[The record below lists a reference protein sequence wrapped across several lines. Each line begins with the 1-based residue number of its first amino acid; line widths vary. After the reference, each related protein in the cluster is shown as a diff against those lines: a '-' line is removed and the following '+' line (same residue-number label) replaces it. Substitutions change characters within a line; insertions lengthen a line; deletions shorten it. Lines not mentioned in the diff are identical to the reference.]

1 MRILLVEDDIETQAN
16 IVGSLSEGGHVV
28 ETAATGREGLRRITE
43 GAYDLLIIDRMM
55 PEIDGLS
62 LVKAVRATGAAV
74 PILILTAMGA
84 IADRVAG
91 LEAGADDY
99 LVKPFSLVE
108 LSARVGALGRRR
120 PMSERNTE
128 LSVGDLTLDRL
139 KREVRRGQRQI
150 ELQPREFQ
158 LLELL
163 LLNAGRIVTR
173 TMMLEIVWDLHF
185 DPGTNI
191 VETHISR
198 IRAKIDDDGDDSLI
212 QTVRGAGYVIR
223 DT

>member
-1 MRILLVEDDIETQAN
+1 MRILLVEDDIETQAH
-16 IVGSLSEGGHVV
+16 IVNSLGESGHVV
-28 ETAATGREGLRRITE
+28 ETAASGREGLRRITE
-43 GAYDLLIIDRMM
+43 SAYELLIIDRMM

-74 PILILTAMGA
+74 PILMLTAMGA
-84 IADRVAG
+84 VADRVEG

-99 LVKPFSLVE
+99 LVKPFSLAE
-108 LSARVGALGRRR
+108 LSARVAALGRRR
-120 PMSERNTE
+120 PMSEHNAE
-128 LSVGDLTLDRL
+128 LCMGGLTLDRL
-139 KREVRRGQRQI
+139 KREVRRGQRRI

-163 LLNAGRIVTR
+163 MLNAGRIVTR
-173 TMMLEIVWDLHF
+173 TMMLETVWDLHF

-198 IRAKIDDDGDDSLI
+198 IRAKIDDEGDDSLI

>member
-1 MRILLVEDDIETQAN
+1 MRILLVEDDAETQAH
-16 IVGSLSEGGHVV
+16 IARSLGDVGHVV
-28 ETAATGREGLRRITE
+28 ETAASGREGLRRITE
-43 GAYDLLIIDRMM
+43 SAYDLLIVDRMM

-62 LVKAVRATGAAV
+62 LVKAVRATGAQA
-74 PILILTAMGA
+74 PILMLTAMGSV
-84 IADRVAG
+84 ADRVEG

-108 LSARVGALGRRR
+108 LSARVNALGRRR
-120 PMSERNTE
+120 PASERGAE
-128 LSVGDLTLDRL
+128 LRVNDLVLDRL
-139 KREVRRGQRQI
+139 KREVRRGQRTI

-163 LLNAGRIVTR
+163 MLNAGRIVTR
-173 TMMLEIVWDLHF
+173 TMMLEVVWDLHF

-198 IRAKIDDDGDDSLI
+198 IRAKIDDAGEESLI
-212 QTVRGAGYVIR
+212 QTVRGAGYAIR
-223 DT
+223 ER

>member
-1 MRILLVEDDIETQAN
+1 MRILLVEDDAETQAH
-16 IVGSLSEGGHVV
+16 IARSLGDVGHVV
-28 ETAATGREGLRRITE
+28 ETAASGREGLRRITE
-43 GAYDLLIIDRMM
+43 GAYDLLIVDRMM

-62 LVKAVRATGAAV
+62 LVKAVRATGAQA
-74 PILILTAMGA
+74 PILMLTAMGA
-84 IADRVAG
+84 VADRVEG

-108 LSARVGALGRRR
+108 LSARVNALGRRR
-120 PMSERNTE
+120 PASERGAE
-128 LSVGDLTLDRL
+128 LRVNDLVLDRL
-139 KREVRRGQRQI
+139 KREVRRGQRMI

-163 LLNAGRIVTR
+163 MLNAGRIVTR
-173 TMMLEIVWDLHF
+173 TMMLEVVWDLHF

-198 IRAKIDDDGDDSLI
+198 IRAKIDDAGGESLI
-212 QTVRGAGYVIR
+212 QTVRGAGYAIR
-223 DT
+223 QR

>member
-1 MRILLVEDDIETQAN
+1 MRILLVEDDLETQAH
-16 IVGSLSEGGHVV
+16 IVNSLGDSGHVV
-28 ETAATGREGLRRITE
+28 ETAASGREGLRRITE
-43 GAYDLLIIDRMM
+43 GAYELLIIDRMI

-62 LVKAVRATGAAV
+62 LVKAVRATGAPV

-84 IADRVAG
+84 VTDRVEG

-99 LVKPFSLVE
+99 LVKPFSLSE
-108 LSARVGALGRRR
+108 LSARVAALGRRR
-120 PMSERNTE
+120 PMSERSAE
-128 LSVGDLTLDRL
+128 LSVGDLTLNRL
-139 KREVRRGQRQI
+139 KREVRRGQRNI

-163 LLNAGRIVTR
+163 MLNAGRIVTR

-198 IRAKIDDDGDDSLI
+198 IRAKIDSEGDESLI

-223 DT
+223 DN